1 MEESATPIEP
11 RPVSKHRIEALSKGL
26 EILGLFNETRMSLKM
41 KEISDL
47 TGIPLPTVFRLL
59 ATLQID
65 GYVERR
71 ADKSY
76 QPGVAVLTLGSAAV
90 RGSGLVQ
97 SAEKPLRDLAE
108 RTGETVNLGVLL
120 EDRVLYV
127 VRMRNTDL
135 LTANIQV
142 GSTLPA
148 VHTSMGKVLLA
159 ALDDAELKS
168 RIKPSSFSEG
178 VGPNAIPD
186 LPNLRRQLA
195 EVQTQGYAV
204 QDEEL
209 SVGLRS
215 VSAPILGEGGRVVAA
230 MNIAV
235 SASRY
240 TPEELRGDLLSE
252 LLATAS
258 MVSER
263 LQ

>member
-1 MEESATPIEP
+1 MQESATPVDS
-11 RPVSKHRIEALSKGL
+11 RPVNKHRIEALSKGL
-26 EILGLFNETRMSLKM
+26 EILGLFNETRMSLRM
-41 KEISDL
+41 KEISEL

-65 GYVERR
+65 GYIERR
-71 ADKSY
+71 VDRSY

-90 RGSGLVQ
+90 RSSGLVQ
-97 SAEKPLRDLAE
+97 SGEKPLRELAE

-127 VRMRNTDL
+127 VRIRNADL
-135 LTANIQV
+135 LAANIQV

-159 ALDDAELKS
+159 ALGEDELKK
-168 RIKPSSFSEG
+168 RIKPPSFAEG
-178 VGPNAIPD
+178 IGPNAIPD
-186 LPNLRRQLA
+186 LANLRRQLV
-195 EVQTQGYAV
+195 EVRAQGYAI

-215 VSAPILGEGGRVVAA
+215 ISAPVVGEGGKVVAA

-235 SASRY
+235 SSSRY
-240 TPEELRGDLLSE
+240 TSDGLRENLLPE

>member
-1 MEESATPIEP
+1 VEDNATPIDP
-11 RPVSKHRIEALSKGL
+11 RPAKHRIEALSKGL
-26 EILGLFNETRMSLKM
+26 EILGLFNETRISLKM

-65 GYVERR
+65 GYIERR

-90 RGSGLVQ
+90 RSSGLVQ
-97 SAEKPLRDLAE
+97 SAEKPLRELAE

-127 VRMRNTDL
+127 VRIRNADL

-159 ALDDAELKS
+159 ALGEDELANCLT
-168 RIKPSSFSEG
+168 PSSFREG
-178 VGPNAIPD
+178 IGPNAIPD
-186 LPNLRRQLA
+186 LPRLRNQLEEIRA
-195 EVQTQGYAV
+195 QGYAV

-215 VSAPILGEGGRVVAA
+215 ISAPILGEGGKVIAA
-230 MNIAV
+230 ANIAV
-235 SASRY
+235 SSSRY
-240 TPEELRGDLLSE
+240 TPEELRGTLLSE